1 MRIIYTAQ
9 KSGFDAGIDYRHPKW
24 FTKPQPNGQAE
35 ITIVGDWPAVKSA
48 YEAIGVKVMGDK
60 PSLDLTP
67 EGIDGMDKETL
78 VELLEA
84 HGVDV
89 DRRKGAATLAGELKA
104 VVFADGL

>member
-1 MRIIYTAQ
+1 MNINQQLKIQAMY
-9 KSGFDAGIDYRHPKW
+9 SAGA
-24 FTKPQPNGQAE
+24 FAKPA
-35 ITIVGDWPAVKSA
+35 
-48 YEAIGVKVMGDK
+48 

-67 EGIDGMDKETL
+67 EGIDAMDKETL

-89 DRRKGAATLAGELKA
+89 DKRKGVATLAGELKA

>member
-1 MRIIYTAQ
+1 MNINEQLKMQAMYA
-9 KSGFDAGIDYRHPKW
+9 AGA
-24 FTKPQPNGQAE
+24 FAKPA
-35 ITIVGDWPAVKSA
+35 
-48 YEAIGVKVMGDK
+48 

-67 EGIDGMDKETL
+67 EGIDAMNKDTL

-104 VVFADGL
+104 VVFI

>member
-9 KSGFDAGIDYRHPKW
+9 KGGFEAGIDYRHPKW

-48 YEAIGVKVMGDK
+48 YEGIGVKVIGDK
-60 PSLDLTP
+60 PELDLTP
-67 EGIDGMDKETL
+67 EGIDAMNKKTL

-84 HGVDV
+84 HGVTADK
-89 DRRKGAATLAGELKA
+89 RKGAATLAEELKT
-104 VVFADGL
+104 VVFV

>member
-9 KSGFDAGIDYRHPKW
+9 KSGFEAGIDYRHPKW

-60 PSLDLTP
+60 PDLDLTR
-67 EGIDGMDKETL
+67 EGIDAMGKETL
-78 VELLEA
+78 IGLLEA
-84 HGVDV
+84 HGVTADK
-89 DRRKGAATLAGELKA
+89 RKGAATLAEELKT
-104 VVFADGL
+104 VVFI

>member
-9 KSGFDAGIDYRHPKW
+9 KSGFEAGNDYRHPKW

-48 YEAIGVKVMGDK
+48 YEAIGVKVLGDK
-60 PSLDLTP
+60 PDMDLTR
-67 EGIDGMDKETL
+67 EGIDAMDKEAL

-84 HGVDV
+84 HGMDV
-89 DRRKGAATLAGELKA
+89 DKRKGQATLAAELKA
-104 VVFADGL
+104 VVFV